1 MWYDGRM
8 FPGNFLRRTVQI
20 LLVLLIGFPLVAVSL
35 VPGSRFEDP
44 NASQTM
50 LAGRDFTK
58 ALTASEQLSADL
70 LELHLTTMGKGD
82 PLYVWFGHT
91 GLVVTDKRNNRS
103 VMYDYGIFSF
113 DDDFYQTFAMGRLN
127 YEVWATSAEARY
139 DLARSENRDISNIT
153 IHVPD
158 AAKMELVRFLNYNI
172 QPENSTYLYHH
183 YRENCST
190 RIRDIIDKAVDGQFQ
205 AWARAIPMD
214 ETLRQLVMRH
224 TYASPFIDWTLNF
237 LQSGSIDKPI
247 SLWEA
252 MFLPAV
258 LEQAL
263 LDFSYIDESGHE
275 IPIATDR
282 RILNSAPVGARA
294 PVLESYQSMTLPG
307 FWFGLLVGLVSL
319 LFGRVI
325 ASSQSNGLRRFG
337 QLVEGLLG
345 FAWAMVVGV
354 LSSLLLFMMLAS
366 SHDVTYFNE
375 NIVFATPWALVMA
388 VQSLRG
394 AFGKDAARRR
404 FRQANTIM
412 AILVGTTIVMKVIF
426 LDLLVQQNWQILLT
440 LLPMYL
446 CNSSIPFERFFERK
460 RRILDDSDW

>member
-8 FPGNFLRRTVQI
+8 FPGNSIRRTVQI
-20 LLVLLIGFPLVAVSL
+20 LVVLLIGFPLVAASL
-35 VPGSRFEDP
+35 APGSRFEDP

-50 LAGRDFTK
+50 LAEWDFTK
-58 ALTASEQLSADL
+58 TLTGSEQTSADL

-91 GLVVTDKRNNRS
+91 GLVVTDKRSDRS

-153 IHVPD
+153 IHLPE
-158 AAKMELVRFLNYNI
+158 AATLELVRFLNYNI

-263 LDFSYIDESGHE
+263 LEFSYIDESGHAV
-275 IPIATDR
+275 PIATDR
-282 RILNSAPVGARA
+282 IILNSAPVGARA
-294 PVLESYQSMTLPG
+294 PVLDSYQSMTLPG

-325 ASSQSNGLRRFG
+325 ASSQSNGFKRFG
-337 QLVEGLLG
+337 QLIEGLLG

-354 LSSLLLFMMLAS
+354 LSSLLLFMMVAS

-394 AFGKDAARRR
+394 AFGKDAARKR

-440 LLPMYL
+440 LLPIYL

>member
-8 FPGNFLRRTVQI
+8 FPGNPLRRTIQLV
-20 LLVLLIGFPLVAVSL
+20 LLLLIGFPLIAVSL

-50 LAGRDFTK
+50 LAERDFTK
-58 ALTASEQLSADL
+58 ELTDSEQISADQ

-91 GLVVTDKRNNRS
+91 GLVVTDKRNDRS

-139 DLARSENRDISNIT
+139 ELAGSENRDISNIT
-153 IHVPD
+153 LHLPD
-158 AAKMELVRFLNYNI
+158 AAKLELVRFLNYNI
-172 QPENSTYLYHH
+172 QPENSTYLYHY

-190 RIRDIIDKAVDGQFQ
+190 RIRDMIDKAVDGQFQ

-224 TYASPFIDWTLNF
+224 TYASPFVDWTLNF

-252 MFLPAV
+252 MFLPAI

-263 LDFSYIDESGHE
+263 LDFSYIDGSGHE
-275 IPIATDR
+275 VPIATDR
-282 RILNSAPVGARA
+282 RNINSAPVGARA
-294 PVLESYQSMTLPG
+294 PVLDSFQSMTLPG
-307 FWFGLLVGLVSL
+307 FWFGLLAGLVSL
-319 LFGRVI
+319 FFGRAI
-325 ASSQSNGLRRFG
+325 GSSQSNGLRRFG
-337 QLVEGLLG
+337 QLVDGLLG
-345 FAWAMVVGV
+345 FVWAMAVGI
-354 LSSLLLFMMLAS
+354 LSSLLLFMMVAS

-394 AFGKDAARRR
+394 AFGKDTARRR
-404 FRQANTIM
+404 FRHANTIV

-446 CNSSIPFERFFERK
+446 CNSSIPFERLFERK
-460 RRILDDSDW
+460 KRVLDDSDW

>member
-1 MWYDGRM
+1 MWYDGGM
-8 FPGNFLRRTVQI
+8 FPGNPLRRTIQ
-20 LLVLLIGFPLVAVSL
+20 LVLVFLIGFPLMAVSL

-58 ALTASEQLSADL
+58 ELTKTEQGSANL
-70 LELHLTTMGKGD
+70 LEIHLTTMGKGD

-91 GLVVTDKRNNRS
+91 GLVVTDKRDNRS

-139 DLARSENRDISNIT
+139 DLAQKENRDISNIT
-153 IHVPD
+153 IHLPD
-158 AAKMELVRFLNYNI
+158 AAKLELVRFLNYNI

-190 RIRDIIDKAVDGQFQ
+190 RIRDMLDKAVDGQFQ
-205 AWARAIPMD
+205 AWARAIPLD

-224 TYASPFIDWTLNF
+224 TYASPFIDWILNF

-247 SLWEA
+247 TLWEA

-263 LDFSYIDESGHE
+263 LDFSYVDGSGKVV
-275 IPIATDR
+275 PIATDR
-282 RILNSAPVGARA
+282 KTLNFATIGARA
-294 PVLESYQSMTLPG
+294 PVLESSKSMTLPG
-307 FWFGLLVGLVSL
+307 LWFGLLVGLVSL
-319 LFGRVI
+319 LFGRAV
-325 ASSQSNGLRRFG
+325 ASSQFKGIRRFG
-337 QLVEGLLG
+337 HLVEGLLG
-345 FAWAMVVGV
+345 FVWATAVGL
-354 LSSLLLFMMLAS
+354 LSSLLLFMMVAS

-375 NIVFATPWALVMA
+375 NIVFASPWALVMA

-394 AFGKDAARRR
+394 AFGNEAARKR
-404 FRQANTIM
+404 FRKANTIM
-412 AILVGTTIVMKVIF
+412 AILIGTTIVMKVIF

-440 LLPMYL
+440 LLPIYL
-446 CNSSIPFERFFERK
+446 CNSSIPFERLFERK
-460 RRILDDSDW
+460 QRELDDSDW